1 MDTKVNIFNKPY
13 KQDVITEFLLSRH
26 SSHHLALPAPDEEQ
40 LNIILRAA
48 MRAPD
53 FQYMRPYRFLVAQDA
68 GLIRLGE
75 LFAQAAKM
83 MNKPE
88 QIIERVKKMPLRAP
102 VVITVVAI
110 PAVNKHVTAFDQ
122 VLCAS
127 SSVLMMQMAAQSLG
141 FNGIWRSGWLMQ
153 SRELHQLLELQDTDQ
168 IVGFL
173 YLGTPTESVAAVRP
187 DDNPEPYT
195 QWL

>member
-1 MDTKVNIFNKPY
+1 MDTKVHIIDTPY
-13 KQDVITEFLLSRH
+13 KQDVVTDFLLSRH
-26 SSHHLALPAPDEEQ
+26 SSHHLASPAPDEKQ

-48 MRAPD
+48 MRSPD
-53 FQYMRPYRFLVAQDA
+53 FQYLRPFRFLVAQGE

-75 LFAQAAKM
+75 LFAQAAKV

-88 QIIERVKKMPLRAP
+88 QVIERVRKMPLRAP
-102 VVITVVAI
+102 VVITVVAT
-110 PAVNKHVTAFDQ
+110 PVVNKHVTEFDQ
-122 VLCAS
+122 ILCAS

-153 SRELHQLLELQDTDQ
+153 SRELHRLLGLKNSDQ

-173 YLGTPTESVAAVRP
+173 YLGTPTEDVSVRP

>member
-1 MDTKVNIFNKPY
+1 MDIKVNTVSLGHDLNVVTK
-13 KQDVITEFLLSRH
+13 FLLSRH
-26 SSHHLALPAPDEEQ
+26 SSHHLALPAPDEKQ

-53 FQYMRPYRFLVAQDA
+53 FQYMRPFRFLVAKGD

-75 LFAQAAKM
+75 LFAQSAKV

-88 QIIERVKKMPLRAP
+88 QVIERVRKMPLRAP
-102 VVITVVAI
+102 VVITVVAT
-110 PAVNKHVTAFDQ
+110 PAVNKHVSAFDQ
-122 VLCAS
+122 ILCAS

-153 SRELHQLLELQDTDQ
+153 SRELHQLFELQDTDQ

-187 DDNPEPYT
+187 DDSPEPYT

>member
-1 MDTKVNIFNKPY
+1 MDTKVHIVDTPY
-13 KQDVITEFLLSRH
+13 KQNVVTDFLLSRH
-26 SSHHLALPAPDEEQ
+26 SSHHLALPAPDEKQ
-40 LNIILRAA
+40 LDIILRAA

-53 FQYMRPYRFLVAQDA
+53 FQYMRPFRFFVAQGA

-75 LFAQAAKM
+75 LFAQAAKV

-88 QIIERVKKMPLRAP
+88 QFIERVRKMPLRAP
-102 VVITVVAI
+102 VVITVVAT

-122 VLCAS
+122 ILCAS

-153 SRELHQLLELQDTDQ
+153 NRELHQLLELQDTDQ

-173 YLGTPTESVAAVRP
+173 YLGTPTESVASVRP

>member
-1 MDTKVNIFNKPY
+1 MDTKVNLLSSG
-13 KQDVITEFLLSRH
+13 QLQSVVTDFLLSRH
-26 SSHHLALPAPDEEQ
+26 SSHHLALPAPDEKQ

-53 FQYMRPYRFLVAQDA
+53 FQYMRPFRFLVAQGA

-75 LFAQAAKM
+75 LFAQSAKA

-88 QIIERVKKMPLRAP
+88 QVIERVRKMPLRAP
-102 VVITVVAI
+102 VVITVVAA

-122 VLCAS
+122 ILCAS

-141 FNGIWRSGWLMQ
+141 LNGIWRSGWLMQ
-153 SRELHQLLELQDTDQ
+153 SRELHQLLELQATDQ

-173 YLGTPTESVAAVRP
+173 YLGTPAENVAAVRP
-187 DDNPEPYT
+187 DGNPEPYT

>member
-1 MDTKVNIFNKPY
+1 MDIKVNTVSLKHDLN
-13 KQDVITEFLLSRH
+13 VVTEFILSRH
-26 SSHHLALPAPDEEQ
+26 SSHHLTLPAPDEKQ

-53 FQYMRPYRFLVAQDA
+53 FQYMRPFRFFVAQGA

-75 LFAQAAKM
+75 LFAQAAKL

-88 QIIERVKKMPLRAP
+88 QVIERVRKMPLRAP
-102 VVITVVAI
+102 VVITVVAT
-110 PAVNKHVTAFDQ
+110 PTANKHVSAFDQ
-122 VLCAS
+122 ILCAS

-141 FNGIWRSGWLMQ
+141 FNGIWRSGRLMQ
-153 SRELHQLLELQDTDQ
+153 SRELHQLFELQDTDQ

-195 QWL
+195 LWL

>member
-1 MDTKVNIFNKPY
+1 MDTKVNIVDKPY

-26 SSHHLALPAPDEEQ
+26 SSHHLAIPAPDEKQ
-40 LNIILRAA
+40 LDIILRAA

-53 FQYMRPYRFLVAQDA
+53 FQYMRPFRFLVAKGG

-75 LFAQAAKM
+75 LFAQSAKV

-88 QIIERVKKMPLRAP
+88 QVIERVRKMPLRAP
-102 VVITVVAI
+102 VVITVVAT
-110 PAVNKHVTAFDQ
+110 PAVNKHVSAFDQ
-122 VLCAS
+122 ILCAS
-127 SSVLMMQMAAQSLG
+127 SSVLMMQMTAQSLG

-187 DDNPEPYT
+187 DDNPESYT

>member
-1 MDTKVNIFNKPY
+1 MDTKVNLLSSG
-13 KQDVITEFLLSRH
+13 QLQSVVTDFLLSRH
-26 SSHHLALPAPDEEQ
+26 SSHHLALPAPDETQ

-53 FQYMRPYRFLVAQDA
+53 FQYMRPFRFLVAQGA
-68 GLIRLGE
+68 GLIRLCE
-75 LFAQAAKM
+75 LFAQAAKV

-88 QIIERVKKMPLRAP
+88 QVIERVRKMPLRAP
-102 VVITVVAI
+102 VVITVVST
-110 PAVNKHVTAFDQ
+110 PAVNKHVSAFDQ
-122 VLCAS
+122 ILCAS

-141 FNGIWRSGWLMQ
+141 LNGIWRSGWLMQ
-153 SRELHQLLELQDTDQ
+153 SRELHQLLELQATDQ

-173 YLGTPTESVAAVRP
+173 YLGTPAENVAAVRP
-187 DDNPEPYT
+187 DGNPEPYT

>member
-1 MDTKVNIFNKPY
+1 VDTKVNIFDKPY

-26 SSHHLALPAPDEEQ
+26 SCHHLALPAPDEKQ

-48 MRAPD
+48 MRSPD
-53 FQYMRPYRFLVAQDA
+53 FQHLRPFRFLVAKGD

-75 LFAQAAKM
+75 LFAQSAKV

-88 QIIERVKKMPLRAP
+88 QVIERVRKMPLRAP
-102 VVITVVAI
+102 VVITVVAT
-110 PAVNKHVTAFDQ
+110 PAMNKHVTAFDQ
-122 VLCAS
+122 ILCAS
-127 SSVLMMQMAAQSLG
+127 ASVLMMQMAAQSLG

-153 SRELHQLLELQDTDQ
+153 SRELHQVLELEDTAQ

-173 YLGTPTESVAAVRP
+173 YLGTPTENVAAVRP

>member
-1 MDTKVNIFNKPY
+1 MNKNVNTFDCSQS
-13 KQDVITEFLLSRH
+13 QDLITDFLLSRH
-26 SSHHLALPAPDEEQ
+26 SCHHLDFPAPDEKQ
-40 LNIILRAA
+40 LGTILCAA

-53 FQYMRPYRFLVAQDA
+53 FQYMRPFRFLIAQGA

-75 LFAQAAKM
+75 LMLNAAKV

-88 QIIERVKKMPLRAP
+88 HVIDRVPKMPLRAP
-102 VVITVVAI
+102 LVITVVAT
-110 PAVNKHVTAFDQ
+110 PKENRHVTEFDQ
-122 VLCAS
+122 ILCAS
-127 SSVLMMQMAAQSLG
+127 SAVMMMQLTALSLG

-153 SRELHQLLELQDTDQ
+153 SREFHQQLGLAEKDQ

-173 YLGTPTESVAAVRP
+173 YLGTPAENSLSVRP
-187 DDNPEPYT
+187 DDNPAPYI

>member
-1 MDTKVNIFNKPY
+1 MDTKVNNFDKPY

-26 SSHHLALPAPDEEQ
+26 SSHHLALPAPDEKQ
-40 LNIILRAA
+40 LDIILRAA

-53 FQYMRPYRFLVAQDA
+53 FQYMRPFRFLVAQGA

-75 LFAQAAKM
+75 LFAQSAKA

-88 QIIERVKKMPLRAP
+88 QVIERVRKMPLRAP
-102 VVITVVAI
+102 VVITVVAT
-110 PAVNKHVTAFDQ
+110 PAVNKHVSAFDQ
-122 VLCAS
+122 ILCAS

-173 YLGTPTESVAAVRP
+173 YLGTPAESVAAVRP

>member
-1 MDTKVNIFNKPY
+1 MDTKVNLLSSG
-13 KQDVITEFLLSRH
+13 QLQSVVTDFLLSRH
-26 SSHHLALPAPDEEQ
+26 SSHHLALPAPDEKQ

-53 FQYMRPYRFLVAQDA
+53 FQYMRPFRFLVAQGA

-75 LFAQAAKM
+75 LFAQSAKA

-88 QIIERVKKMPLRAP
+88 QVIERVRKMPLRAP
-102 VVITVVAI
+102 VVITVVAA

-122 VLCAS
+122 ILCAS

-141 FNGIWRSGWLMQ
+141 LNGIWRSGWLMQ
-153 SRELHQLLELQDTDQ
+153 SRELHQLLELQATDQ

-173 YLGTPTESVAAVRP
+173 YLGTPAENVAAVRP

>member
-1 MDTKVNIFNKPY
+1 MDIKVNIFDKPY
-13 KQDVITEFLLSRH
+13 QQDVITEFLLSRH
-26 SSHHLALPAPDEEQ
+26 SSHHLTLPAPDENQ
-40 LNIILRAA
+40 LNIILQAA

-53 FQYMRPYRFLVAQDA
+53 FQYMRPFRFLIAKGD

-75 LFAQAAKM
+75 LFAQSAKM

-88 QIIERVKKMPLRAP
+88 QVIERVRKMPLRTP
-102 VVITVVAI
+102 VVITVVAT
-110 PAVNKHVTAFDQ
+110 PTANKHVSAFDQ
-122 VLCAS
+122 ILCAS

-153 SRELHQLLELQDTDQ
+153 SRELHQLLELQNTDQ

-173 YLGTPTESVAAVRP
+173 YLGTPTEMVAAMRP